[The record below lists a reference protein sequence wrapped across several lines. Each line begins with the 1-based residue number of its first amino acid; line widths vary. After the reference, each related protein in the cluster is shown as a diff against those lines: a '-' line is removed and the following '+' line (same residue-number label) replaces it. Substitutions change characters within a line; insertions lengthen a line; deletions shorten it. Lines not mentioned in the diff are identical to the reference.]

1 MLLALFIAIP
11 LEIIPMATETIAA
24 EARTPSKK
32 KKPTPKK
39 EAPKKSTPK
48 KRATPKKKAAP
59 KKKASPKRESSR
71 DVQRQAEAA
80 RKEIVQTKAQIQEN
94 DRNIARGVSNL
105 QRLEGDIRIT
115 QTQVT
120 TLTSKVG
127 TLKNRIA
134 ALESEI
140 SQAEKDLARLRA
152 DYLKAVKKM
161 RVARKRNSEL
171 AFLFSSKNFAQGMR
185 RMRYLKQFSEWREKQ
200 TGLINQ
206 KVAYLKEQRQ
216 RLAHSRA
223 EMDQTLKEQIAAKQ
237 QLERQHASQDA
248 IVVNLR
254 RNGEALQAHLAR
266 KQAEANQLNNRVAS
280 LIAQEE
286 AARKEAER
294 RAAEEAARKEA
305 ARKAAQE
312 EAARKEAERRAAE
325 EAAAREREL
334 AQATPPDPQLQADK
348 PVKKQPEKKQ
358 PVKKQPEKKQPVK
371 KQPEKKQPAPASE
384 ERSYADARRRKPRSQ
399 DGASPRQA
407 TPKKPSA
414 PAPAPA
420 PTPAQA
426 GGGDFA
432 SMKGS
437 LPKPVSGTFKVISP
451 FGRQSLPDLP
461 DVTYDNP
468 GVDVEVAKGATVM
481 AVYAGKVSGVYV
493 VPGFSNVVIVN
504 HGNYY
509 TVYGNLSSASVKVGD
524 NVKQGQALGKVAA
537 DADDPSHSLLHF
549 EVWKNREKL
558 NPMSWVR

>member
-1 MLLALFIAIP
+1 
-11 LEIIPMATETIAA
+11 
-24 EARTPSKK
+24 
-32 KKPTPKK
+32 
-39 EAPKKSTPK
+39 
-48 KRATPKKKAAP
+48 
-59 KKKASPKRESSR
+59 
-71 DVQRQAEAA
+71 
-80 RKEIVQTKAQIQEN
+80 
-94 DRNIARGVSNL
+94 
-105 QRLEGDIRIT
+105 
-115 QTQVT
+115 
-120 TLTSKVG
+120 
-127 TLKNRIA
+127 
-134 ALESEI
+134 
-140 SQAEKDLARLRA
+140 
-152 DYLKAVKKM
+152 
-161 RVARKRNSEL
+161 
-171 AFLFSSKNFAQGMR
+171 
-185 RMRYLKQFSEWREKQ
+185 
-200 TGLINQ
+200 
-206 KVAYLKEQRQ
+206 
-216 RLAHSRA
+216 
-223 EMDQTLKEQIAAKQ
+223 
-237 QLERQHASQDA
+237 
-248 IVVNLR
+248 
-254 RNGEALQAHLAR
+254 
-266 KQAEANQLNNRVAS
+266 
-280 LIAQEE
+280 
-286 AARKEAER
+286 
-294 RAAEEAARKEA
+294 
-305 ARKAAQE
+305 
-312 EAARKEAERRAAE
+312 
-325 EAAAREREL
+325 
-334 AQATPPDPQLQADK
+334 
-348 PVKKQPEKKQ
+348 